1 MTTDDKPFNGFSDP
15 TQNWS
20 RLPHQL
26 IGALPLISS
35 LGEMK
40 VILYVLRHTWGY
52 HDDDKRISTDEFCNG
67 RKHSF
72 RYKQK
77 HPDESDRLDNGTGM
91 SKSAI
96 LRGIERAIEHG
107 FLEVEVDDSDK
118 GRIKKYYRLIQADD
132 LHPGVSKRDMSQTN
146 TPRATKQD
154 ITAPESIHQ
163 SKKETIERN
172 LEKEPPPA
180 ALSLPDTEPDNPNL
194 PLSFMDGLPKDIQDM
209 TEDQQRSLLNGH
221 TYQEIVTDRAY
232 WQAKGIE
239 TDPDLAHLD
248 IDAQMEITAARKLAE
263 QDADLDELWPDDRP
277 PTKAVQP
284 HSAEQVK
291 AGVAR
296 ATKTFEDNAR
306 NGNSRAGVA
315 DPTQDDNPWV
325 DIAVREWCSI
335 AGKDFTRMTKGTK
348 LKLAGIFRQV
358 GAICDSGAV
367 PIGAA
372 IKRFP
377 GAHPFWR
384 DKVGFEWP
392 SDTFCNKLG
401 MMLQPDVELSA
412 YQPDSPPVLGPA
424 ETDWL

>member
-1 MTTDDKPFNGFSDP
+1 MTTDDKPFTGFSDP

-26 IGALPLISS
+26 IAALPLISS

-132 LHPGVSKRDMSQTN
+132 LHPEVSKRDMSQTN

-172 LEKEPPPA
+172 LEKEPPPSA
-180 ALSLPDTEPDNPNL
+180 ISHSGPLSDLDDTETTFIHPDGTTTTYHGGTFDADGNPNL
-194 PLSFMDGLPKDIQDM
+194 PPPFTGTP
-209 TEDQQRSLLNGH
+209 
-221 TYQEIVTDRAY
+221 A
-232 WQAKGIE
+232 
-239 TDPDLAHLD
+239 
-248 IDAQMEITAARKLAE
+248 
-263 QDADLDELWPDDRP
+263 ADLDELWPDDRP
-277 PTKAVQP
+277 PTQPAQP

-291 AGVAR
+291 AGIRKALE
-296 ATKTFEDNAR
+296 TFSST
-306 NGNSRAGVA
+306 GGRAGVA
-315 DPTQDDNPWV
+315 DPTKSEWANTDLMMAFSFVTGTPWDEVKPSSLKDWPSQFEEWAATWKERAPSVDDTIKCVRGIMDSEHNWKTWTSPRSPSFQEVLDIMLGRYRAWRPWHKDGKKNGGASANRSV
-325 DIAVREWCSI
+325 TDTSDIDP
-335 AGKDFTRMTKGTK
+335 K
-348 LKLAGIFRQV
+348 KLA
-358 GAICDSGAV
+358 
-367 PIGAA
+367 
-372 IKRFP
+372 
-377 GAHPFWR
+377 
-384 DKVGFEWP
+384 
-392 SDTFCNKLG
+392 
-401 MMLQPDVELSA
+401 A
-412 YQPDSPPVLGPA
+412 YNARLKQQRPPPVLGPA
-424 ETDWL
+424 ETDWLSDG